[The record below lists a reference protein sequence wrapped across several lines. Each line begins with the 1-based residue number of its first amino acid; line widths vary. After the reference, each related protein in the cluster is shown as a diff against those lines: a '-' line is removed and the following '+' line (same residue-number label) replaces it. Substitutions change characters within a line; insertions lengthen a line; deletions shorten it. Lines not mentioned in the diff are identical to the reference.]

1 MLGFRFYFN
10 TRKTLHESVK
20 HVFNFQ
26 KRLVGLGF
34 VGIAVALMGR
44 NHPFGIVIAAL
55 LFGSLFQWGE
65 VIQLKG
71 QFIRPKLDIDKEI
84 VVALQGL
91 VVLFTGAL
99 YLMVVW
105 GVQWFA
111 RRVLGGWGFAKEE
124 VGEERA

>member
-1 MLGFRFYFN
+1 MLRETG
-10 TRKTLHESVK
+10 
-20 HVFNFQ
+20 
-26 KRLVGLGF
+26 LVGLGF

-44 NHPFGIVIAAL
+44 NHPFGIILAAL

-105 GVQWFA
+105 AVQWFA
-111 RRVLGGWGFAKEE
+111 NRVLGGWGFVKEE
-124 VGEERA
+124 IGEERA